1 MREDI
6 RILAILLLIE
16 LNCSEYSS
24 LSVKFKRY
32 ELELVL
38 SLVVISFSII
48 EIKQA
53 FRLSA
58 SVLISIAIE
67 INCEIEPSIIPG
79 QQGSLSN
86 LFFVHDDRSASCKRV
101 HWRSIDIDIISVV
114 VCRVFCWLSRWKAA
128 LISLQCELVIPSN
141 PFARKVDGS
150 PNQGEIAFI
159 TFSISRL
166 RLWQA

>member
-53 FRLSA
+53 FRLPA
-58 SVLISIAIE
+58 AVLISIPIE
-67 INCEIEPSIIPG
+67 VNC
-79 QQGSLSN
+79 
-86 LFFVHDDRSASCKRV
+86 
-101 HWRSIDIDIISVV
+101 
-114 VCRVFCWLSRWKAA
+114 
-128 LISLQCELVIPSN
+128 
-141 PFARKVDGS
+141 
-150 PNQGEIAFI
+150 
-159 TFSISRL
+159 
-166 RLWQA
+166 

>member
-1 MREDI
+1 MLKDI

-53 FRLSA
+53 FRLPA
-58 SVLISIAIE
+58 AVLISIAIE
-67 INCEIEPSIIPG
+67 VNC
-79 QQGSLSN
+79 
-86 LFFVHDDRSASCKRV
+86 
-101 HWRSIDIDIISVV
+101 
-114 VCRVFCWLSRWKAA
+114 
-128 LISLQCELVIPSN
+128 
-141 PFARKVDGS
+141 
-150 PNQGEIAFI
+150 
-159 TFSISRL
+159 
-166 RLWQA
+166 

>member
-53 FRLSA
+53 FRLPA
-58 SVLISIAIE
+58 AVLISIAIE
-67 INCEIEPSIIPG
+67 VNC
-79 QQGSLSN
+79 
-86 LFFVHDDRSASCKRV
+86 
-101 HWRSIDIDIISVV
+101 
-114 VCRVFCWLSRWKAA
+114 
-128 LISLQCELVIPSN
+128 
-141 PFARKVDGS
+141 
-150 PNQGEIAFI
+150 
-159 TFSISRL
+159 
-166 RLWQA
+166 

>member
-24 LSVKFKRY
+24 LSVEFKRY

-53 FRLSA
+53 FRLPA
-58 SVLISIAIE
+58 AVLISIAIE
-67 INCEIEPSIIPG
+67 VNC
-79 QQGSLSN
+79 
-86 LFFVHDDRSASCKRV
+86 
-101 HWRSIDIDIISVV
+101 
-114 VCRVFCWLSRWKAA
+114 
-128 LISLQCELVIPSN
+128 
-141 PFARKVDGS
+141 
-150 PNQGEIAFI
+150 
-159 TFSISRL
+159 
-166 RLWQA
+166 